1 MKPKMLTDTRLMTG
15 KFRVSFP
22 HVFEPTSF
30 EGQEPKYSITMLFDK
45 DDETLKLM
53 KQVAGKIMK
62 EKWGDKKPQNFNSPF
77 RQGDEKDYDGYAGK
91 VYVKASSKNRPG
103 VIGARNEVLKD
114 GNEFYPGCWA
124 RATITCAAWDR
135 FGKTGIS
142 FYLGNVQK
150 LADDD
155 AFDGRKSAED
165 EFDAID
171 TSEEPQ
177 TSSGGDDDT
186 PF

>member
-1 MKPKMLTDTRLMTG
+1 MLSDNRMMTG

-22 HVFEPTSF
+22 HVFEPFSF
-30 EGQEPKYSITMLFDK
+30 QGQEPKYSLTMLFDK
-45 DDETLKLM
+45 DDETVKMM
-53 KQVAGKIMK
+53 KQLAARVMK
-62 EKWGDKKPQNFNSPF
+62 EKWGNDKPKDFQSPF
-77 RQGDEKDYDGYAGK
+77 HMGDDKNYDGYAGK
-91 VYVKASSKNRPG
+91 VYIKASSKNRPG
-103 VIGARNEVLKD
+103 VLDQHNKVLTD
-114 GNEFYPGCWA
+114 GNDFYPGCWA
-124 RATITCAAWDR
+124 RATIVCGAWDN

-165 EFDAID
+165 EF
-171 TSEEPQ
+171 EPVSAANGGE
-177 TSSGGDDDT
+177 TFGDDDT